1 MDNFNNKKT
10 IILMAEI
17 NYPIIDMDENKKPIY
32 IFKICILGQERVG
45 KTCIAKRLCFNIF
58 DVNTKET
65 LGIEFY
71 TKDIPIIVNSNDSFV
86 RLSIWDFGGREQ
98 FKKLFPYYIN
108 GANGIFMVFDSVD
121 IQTLLRLDW
130 WYERLDD
137 YNQEH
142 TPRMFIGAK
151 SDLIKTADEKARVDG
166 LVIDRF
172 MKRHGENN
180 FFKTSSKENYNIEL
194 IFKELIIKILNNNKL
209 DYDRLL

>member
-1 MDNFNNKKT
+1 MN
-10 IILMAEI
+10 EI
-17 NYPIIDMDENKKPIY
+17 EEITTSNKPIY

-45 KTCIAKRLCFNIF
+45 KTCIAKRLCFDTF

-71 TKDIPIIVNSNDSFV
+71 TYDLPIIVNGEDSFV
-86 RLSIWDFGGREQ
+86 RISIWDFGGREQ

-108 GANGIFMVFDSVD
+108 GANGIFMVFDLID

-137 YNQEH
+137 YNHET
-142 TPRMFIGAK
+142 TPRMFIGTK
-151 SDLIKTADEKARVDG
+151 NDLVKITDEKSRVDK

-172 MKRHGENN
+172 MKTHDETD

-194 IFKELIIKILNNNKL
+194 IFKELIIKILDKNKL
-209 DYDRLL
+209 DYDKLA